1 MRNRVARSLRER
13 VLPFIHAIAAA
24 CCAAAAA
31 PLAAHPHV
39 WITYESVA
47 RMNGSSL
54 DAVQEKWTF
63 SQGFPVSI
71 VGDLKDMPKSGPL
84 GPKYIRIFRQQAFDS
99 LKGADYFVHVFIDG
113 KAARFG
119 EVRDFAVSI
128 EGGRIVYY
136 FVHVFIDGKAA
147 RFGEVRDFA
156 VSIEGGRIV
165 YTFVLP
171 LAETVDVKLAQVQL
185 GTWDETFFVDFQAP
199 SRNGAPV
206 VFDATAQKNC
216 TAQPVEDKVHTLFG
230 GAISPLSTRLSC

>member
-1 MRNRVARSLRER
+1 MFMRNRVARSLRER

-128 EGGRIVYY
+128 EGGRIVY
-136 FVHVFIDGKAA
+136 
-147 RFGEVRDFA
+147 
-156 VSIEGGRIV
+156 
-165 YTFVLP
+165 TFVLP
-171 LAETVDVKLAQVQL
+171 LADKVDVKFAQVQL

-216 TAQPVEDKVHTLFG
+216 TAQPFEDKVHTLFG